1 MNNKLIPLIIV
12 LVAVIGI
19 GAFYGG
25 TKYMES
31 KSLSGGL
38 SPADFKDFRSL
49 SPEQRQQRFQE
60 FGSGDH
66 QPGDSR
72 GRFNLNDD
80 GERPLNGEIVSQG
93 DGSLVLKLNNDST
106 KIIFIT
112 EDTEITLSVKG
123 VLTDLTAG
131 LQIMISGAENPDG
144 SYTAKVIQ
152 VRPSIN
158 H

>member
-1 MNNKLIPLIIV
+1 MTNKVITVTILIV
-12 LVAVIGI
+12 VVVGA

-25 TKYMES
+25 LKYS
-31 KSLSGGL
+31 GNKSLGDGL
-38 SPADFKDFRSL
+38 SPTDWQGFSDISSEERK
-49 SPEQRQQRFQE
+49 QRFQE

-131 LQIMISGAENPDG
+131 LQIMISGVENPDG

-152 VRPSIN
+152 VRPSID